1 MGAAKFRVV
10 IYGNTLEGTGAHPL
24 SLVSTPVCHLQVT
37 VKFLVACWILWPIPV
52 TTRSKV
58 WFCGLPLAETAG
70 SNSANGIAVS
80 LL

>member
-1 MGAAKFRVV
+1 MGAAKFCVV
-10 IYGNTLEGTGAHPL
+10 IYGNTLDGTGAHPL
-24 SLVSTPVCHLQVT
+24 SLVSTPVCHLHVT
-37 VKFLVACWILWPIPV
+37 VKFLVTCWILWPIPV